1 MNIFNTAD
9 LCDENDDI
17 QIADPIFKSYG
28 ERKNFY
34 GKIRTVSVQD
44 DNSFV
49 KKLIN
54 EKVNG
59 DVMVID
65 GKGSLKCAL
74 LGDNLARSACQ
85 NGWAGFIING
95 CIRDSAIIN
104 KIDIG
109 IKAINTMPK
118 KSEKKDIGKYG
129 DNLKFANVV
138 FEEGDYVYSD
148 TDGIVVSKK
157 PLTHNNEA
165 KGTNSSLPY
174 NLITYVKR
182 MNND

>member
-28 ERKNFY
+28 EREKFY

-49 KKLIN
+49 KKLVN

-65 GKGSLKCAL
+65 GKGSFKCAL

-109 IKAINTMPK
+109 IKAINTMPN

-148 TDGIVVSKK
+148 SDGIVVSKK

-174 NLITYVKR
+174 NLVTYVKR